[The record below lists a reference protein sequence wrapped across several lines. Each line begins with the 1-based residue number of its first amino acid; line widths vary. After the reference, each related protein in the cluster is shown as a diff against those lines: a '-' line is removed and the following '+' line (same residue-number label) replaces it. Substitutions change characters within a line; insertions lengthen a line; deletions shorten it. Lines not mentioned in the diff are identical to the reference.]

1 MATAL
6 GARELGTAL
15 VVILD
20 SIDFRDKGRDGIV
33 SDHCRKIQDD
43 YQCGTKLPRSKGS
56 AGPIYAQAS
65 LKV

>member
-20 SIDFRDKGRDGIV
+20 SIDFRDKGRDRIV

-43 YQCGTKLPRSKGS
+43 YQSGTKLPRSKGS
-56 AGPIYAQAS
+56 ADPIYAQAS